1 MIDKSNQSYKDNPPA
16 PKLPSNFNVLTF
28 TAACPSC
35 GAPVEFAS
43 PGSVMAVCEYC
54 QTTVLRDGEALK
66 AQGKQSLT
74 IEDYSPIQI
83 GSVGSIDGTD
93 FAVIGRVQLQYGQGV
108 WNEWYL
114 QFADGRIGWLSEA
127 LGLYTLTLGEG
138 EKSNLPAYDNL
149 AINDSISFEGINY
162 QVSDRREAYAI
173 AGEGELPFIV
183 GEGWQTWVIDARYKR
198 KLISLDYAQSGSS
211 QSPVVHKGEAIEF
224 AALNFQLLK
233 EDRQLNEQVTVN
245 QAGAMG
251 QSDSQSKVSDKASGN
266 SVKISKIECPNCG
279 SPMPYVAGATEY
291 LVCPAC
297 HSESKLTGSTAKLVA
312 MHSTMQH
319 FDSSL
324 PLGAKARIA
333 AEDIVGVS
341 EFALTETQRD
351 AAAQGYHDYVVI
363 GIMRLQEVGEF
374 ASWTEYLLYS
384 LTDGFLWLSEESRGW
399 FVARVLSEMP
409 VSERGQLH
417 YDDRQW
423 RQVDSGYRN
432 RVTFAMGAF
441 NWQVKTDDSDLLID
455 YTSGDEVITSEQ
467 TEREITYTHA
477 IPLPYHKLEQW
488 FGSYLQP
495 ENTHERSGFS
505 EEGSLKKMLTWHAI
519 LQIAVWLLA
528 GGSIIVGIIGAI
540 LIYII
545 YFRASEAEK
554 DYVSA
559 EVETGPFNYHSAGTQ
574 GISVVIIVLA
584 LIVSFMMGVAS
595 KPSPTGP
602 NPDEESATRGGGG
615 IIIIPGGVGGGSN
628 NNGSNGRTGY
638 SSGGAHK

>member
-1 MIDKSNQSYKDNPPA
+1 MTDKSNPSYKDNPAA

-54 QTTVLRDGEALK
+54 QTTVLRDGDALK

-138 EKSNLPAYDNL
+138 EQSNLPAYDNL
-149 AINDSISFEGINY
+149 AINDSISFDGVSY

-198 KLISLDYAQSGSS
+198 KLISLDYAESGSA
-211 QSPVVHKGEAIEF
+211 QSPIVHQGEAIDF

-233 EDRQLNEQVTVN
+233 DDRQLNEQVSVN

-251 QSDSQSKVSDKASGN
+251 HSDSQSKVSDKPSGN

-279 SPMPYVAGATEY
+279 SPIPYVAGATEY

-297 HSESKLTGSTAKLVA
+297 HSESKLTGSTAELIA

-324 PLGAKARIA
+324 PLGAKHESQQKI
-333 AEDIVGVS
+333 
-341 EFALTETQRD
+341 
-351 AAAQGYHDYVVI
+351 
-363 GIMRLQEVGEF
+363 
-374 ASWTEYLLYS
+374 LL
-384 LTDGFLWLSEESRGW
+384 G
-399 FVARVLSEMP
+399 
-409 VSERGQLH
+409 
-417 YDDRQW
+417 
-423 RQVDSGYRN
+423 
-432 RVTFAMGAF
+432 
-441 NWQVKTDDSDLLID
+441 
-455 YTSGDEVITSEQ
+455 
-467 TEREITYTHA
+467 
-477 IPLPYHKLEQW
+477 
-488 FGSYLQP
+488 
-495 ENTHERSGFS
+495 
-505 EEGSLKKMLTWHAI
+505 
-519 LQIAVWLLA
+519 
-528 GGSIIVGIIGAI
+528 
-540 LIYII
+540 
-545 YFRASEAEK
+545 
-554 DYVSA
+554 
-559 EVETGPFNYHSAGTQ
+559 
-574 GISVVIIVLA
+574 
-584 LIVSFMMGVAS
+584 
-595 KPSPTGP
+595 
-602 NPDEESATRGGGG
+602 
-615 IIIIPGGVGGGSN
+615 
-628 NNGSNGRTGY
+628 
-638 SSGGAHK
+638 

>member
-1 MIDKSNQSYKDNPPA
+1 MIDKSNPSYKGNPPA

-43 PGSVMAVCEYC
+43 TGSVMAVCEYC
-54 QTTVLRDGEALK
+54 QTTVLREGDALV

-74 IEDYSPIQI
+74 IEDYSPLQI
-83 GSVGSIDGTD
+83 GSVGHVDGSD

-114 QFADGRIGWLSEA
+114 QFADGRIGWLAEA
-127 LGLYTLTLGEG
+127 LGLYSLTLGEG
-138 EKSNLPAYDNL
+138 EQTNLPAYDDL
-149 AINDSISFEGINY
+149 SINDTISFNGINY
-162 QVSDRREAYAI
+162 QVSDRRDAYAI
-173 AGEGELPFIV
+173 AGEGELPFVV
-183 GEGWQTWVIDARYKR
+183 GQGWQTWVIDAQYKR
-198 KLISLDYAQSGSS
+198 ERISLDYAEEGPDSS
-211 QSPVVHKGEAIEF
+211 PIVHQGQAIEF
-224 AALNFQLLK
+224 NALNMQLLK
-233 EDRQLNEQVTVN
+233 DDRQLNEQVSVN
-245 QAGAMG
+245 QAGALG
-251 QSDSQSKVSDKASGN
+251 QSGASEKSSGDAI
-266 SVKISKIECPNCG
+266 KISKIECPNCG
-279 SPMPYVAGATEY
+279 SPIPYVAGATEY

-297 HSESKLTGSTAKLVA
+297 HSESKLTGGTAELIA

-324 PLGAKARIA
+324 PLGAKARIP
-333 AEDIVGVS
+333 AEDIIGVS
-341 EFALTETQRD
+341 EFALTDTEQA

-409 VSERGQLH
+409 VSERGGLH

-441 NWQVKTDDSDLLID
+441 NWQVKTNDSDLLID

-477 IPLPYHKLEQW
+477 KPLPYSKLEQW

-495 ENTHERSGFS
+495 EGAQDVHSGFS
-505 EEGSLKKMLTWHAI
+505 GEGSLKKMLTWHAI
-519 LQIAVWLLA
+519 LQVAVWLLA

-545 YFRASEAEK
+545 YFRASESEK
-554 DYVSA
+554 AYVSE

-574 GISVVIIVLA
+574 GLSVVVISLA
-584 LIVSFMMGVAS
+584 LIVSFMMGIAS
-595 KPSPTGP
+595 TPSPTGP

-615 IIIIPGGVGGGSN
+615 IIIIPGGMGGGN
-628 NNGSNGRTGY
+628 NNGSSGRTGY